1 MLDRTLGERGPVGQS
16 RSHHQVCLDREEL
29 MVLRRI
35 TGLAKLLKEEAE
47 VLRPRR
53 MKQSFTCKV
62 QEKWLTQEMTAT
74 AKCQRRIII
83 TQVRR

>member
-1 MLDRTLGERGPVGQS
+1 MIDRTLGERGPVGQS

-53 MKQSFTCKV
+53 MKQSFTCKC
-62 QEKWLTQEMTAT
+62 KRNGLL
-74 AKCQRRIII
+74 KR
-83 TQVRR
+83 